1 MAGDVPRKKGR
12 FWNRRAYREVVTSA
26 QQDTGAKPDP
36 WRLVIV
42 GCFVLL
48 GVDVGLHL
56 VLFDRLPQTIAVH
69 RSVTGVVD
77 NAGHRDLVWLGPM
90 VHGFVIGLGLV
101 SRRHIKPRER
111 RLGTAVIG
119 LASLYL
125 FSLNTLGLLSNV
137 DNETWQQASVA
148 RHWMLLALTLPGV
161 VFALGLYAYRV
172 RSSRTP
178 DGVVHS

>member
-1 MAGDVPRKKGR
+1 MKGR
-12 FWNRRAYREVVTSA
+12 FWNRKAYREVVA
-26 QQDTGAKPDP
+26 IGQQDTEAKPDP
-36 WRLVIV
+36 WRPVVVVCLL
-42 GCFVLL
+42 LL
-48 GVDVGLHL
+48 GLDVGLHL

-90 VHGFVIGLGLV
+90 VHAFVIGLGLV

-111 RLGTAVIG
+111 RLGTAVIA

-137 DNETWQQASVA
+137 GNETWQRASVA
-148 RHWMLLALTLPGV
+148 GHWMLLALTLPAV
-161 VFALGLYAYRV
+161 VFVGGLYAFRA
-172 RSSRTP
+172 RSCRR
-178 DGVVHS
+178 G

>member
-1 MAGDVPRKKGR
+1 MKGR
-12 FWNRRAYREVVTSA
+12 FWNRKAYREVVA
-26 QQDTGAKPDP
+26 IGQQDTEAKPDP
-36 WRLVIV
+36 WRPVVVVCLL
-42 GCFVLL
+42 LL
-48 GVDVGLHL
+48 GLDVGLHL

-90 VHGFVIGLGLV
+90 VHAFVVGLGLV

-111 RLGTAVIG
+111 RLGTAVIA

-137 DNETWQQASVA
+137 GNEMWQQASVA
-148 RHWMLLALTLPGV
+148 GHWMLLALTLPAV
-161 VFALGLYAYRV
+161 VFVGGLYAFRV
-172 RSSRTP
+172 RSWRR
-178 DGVVHS
+178 G